1 VPTREMT
8 TIASRALA
16 TYFLAWMLG
25 EITYV
30 PALAYSFFHDV
41 SRAGAFNTYAYYSNH
56 NAISLSFYAVRTA
69 ALFLVTRWLYR
80 GGETVHRFLLGSLGV
95 KDAFTE

>member
-1 VPTREMT
+1 MT

-16 TYFLAWMLG
+16 IYFLAWMLS

-41 SRAGAFNTYAYYSNH
+41 GRAGAFNTYAYYSNH
-56 NAISLSFYAVRTA
+56 DAISLSFHAARIC
-69 ALFLVTRWLYR
+69 ALFLVAQCLYR
-80 GGETVHRFLLGSLGV
+80 GGPAVHRFLLGSLGV
-95 KDAFTE
+95 EDSSSE